1 MSNSIECE
9 PYLDDY
15 YSSFRSIFIPID
27 KSLNTSE
34 IKPLHLA
41 LPRNRQGTRANQS
54 PSRISGNNN
63 INNNNEIIEEEIREN
78 PTTNTEKK
86 PTRFLTNR
94 YTAQNESSK
103 SGKDSKPKE
112 STTASIYN
120 KIEEVA
126 QKVLPSN
133 QNSNNIP
140 NENVDTTPKQSK
152 QKSKSQLTATT
163 QNDREVIEMLIR
175 NEDYWYLPLS
185 PSIVIRLIF
194 TVSSK
199 YAFELLIDGEEV
211 PLMSAEMSGQS
222 RADGITIFIR
232 GEEKGET
239 HYTPGNSSLFAGVQV
254 NDQKDE
260 ACATIFNPSFSSVSQ
275 PRIFD
280 FLVPA
285 LKKINGRS
293 RMLPILLDES
303 SGLVARLS
311 QMSKE
316 AIRLKTRI
324 PASQGSSFDMTFD
337 GKFQQSSLS
346 NFILYHDSNTRKDL
360 CSLGMISE
368 GRYLLEISYPLS
380 PLQGFLAA
388 ISASAPIVPKVES
401 FFDKNSLY

>member
-1 MSNSIECE
+1 MSNSTEFE

-15 YSSFRSIFIPID
+15 MSSFRNIFIPID

-41 LPRNRQGTRANQS
+41 LPRNRQGMRGGNAS
-54 PSRISGNNN
+54 PSRLSATNN
-63 INNNNEIIEEEIREN
+63 ISEAPEDGIKDRTANNS
-78 PTTNTEKK
+78 EKK
-86 PTRFLTNR
+86 PARFLTNR
-94 YTAQNESSK
+94 YLSQNESSK
-103 SGKDSKPKE
+103 GGKDSNPK
-112 STTASIYN
+112 SKDSATASIYN
-120 KIEEVA
+120 KVEEVA
-126 QKVLPSN
+126 QKVLPNNQTDNEN
-133 QNSNNIP
+133 QNENP
-140 NENVDTTPKQSK
+140 NPPPKQP
-152 QKSKSQLTATT
+152 KSKASSQLTATT
-163 QNDREVIEMLIR
+163 QNDKEVIDMLIR

-185 PSIVIRLIF
+185 PSIFIRLIF
-194 TVSSK
+194 AVHNVSSK
-199 YAFELLIDGEEV
+199 YTFELLIDGEDI
-211 PLMSAEMSGQS
+211 PLMSAEMAGQS
-222 RADGITIFIR
+222 RADGITIYIKQQ
-232 GEEKGET
+232 EKGET
-239 HYTPGNSSLFAGVQV
+239 HYTPGNSSLFAGVAI

-260 ACATIFNPSFSSVSQ
+260 ACAAIFNPSFSSVSQ

-293 RMLPILLDES
+293 RMLPILLEES
-303 SGLVARLS
+303 SGLVSRLS

-324 PASQGSSFDMTFD
+324 PASQGNSFDMTFD

-368 GRYLLEISYPLS
+368 DRFLLVIGYPLS

-388 ISASAPIVPKVES
+388 ISASAPI
-401 FFDKNSLY
+401 